1 MLPTTLAMAP
11 HHRFRLTDSDKAHR
25 AAQAATFELIG
36 HVTHNLILSN
46 LVLGELLFDYA
57 GLRAKKA

>member
-1 MLPTTLAMAP
+1 MAP

-25 AAQAATFELIG
+25 AAQAATFQLIG